1 MCMCMCTCTFVCMCV
16 CLYVH
21 MCTCTCVFVCMCVYV
36 SLSLSLCSGVG
47 CWQNHRTETEHAYG
61 LTRKLAVF
69 SMLVSYTATWLLA
82 CVYVPHHHA
91 LARRWGPWLYAG
103 DDNDGEGSATVIGPE
118 RIGRHVATVLITGQ
132 IIGFV
137 REVRTHR
144 PSL

>member
-1 MCMCMCTCTFVCMCV
+1 
-16 CLYVH
+16 
-21 MCTCTCVFVCMCVYV
+21 MCVYV

-118 RIGRHVATVLITGQ
+118 RIGRHVATILITGQ